1 MLMVWM
7 LSTSYASAYSYGKP
21 DEEPI
26 AEAYKKAAAA
36 LAKDQPDYKTAKA
49 ELQTVRKEIE
59 QHAEMGPGLAEAIS
73 QQLEQENGDQALYYW
88 RQVLVRNIERRLNNV
103 EKNFNDYANNK
114 VLLAKA
120 NGTYQVL
127 ALHLQQKDPALVKE
141 LETEFQNALTAL
153 GNPGLFGVGQKA
165 ADQTLF
171 IQSSKKIKAELIQEY
186 IPQSE
191 TIVSGGKGH
200 VKVGESSGVEAASD
214 NPLAKW
220 IPLLVIVG
228 VILVSI
234 IVFMYLGKRKNGK
247 A

>member
-1 MLMVWM
+1 MLIVWM
-7 LSTSYASAYSYGKP
+7 LSTSSAFAYSYGKP

-36 LAKDQPDYKTAKA
+36 LAKDQPDFKTAKT

-73 QQLEQENGDQALYYW
+73 EQLEQENGDQALFYW
-88 RQVLVRNIERRLNNV
+88 RQVLVRNIERRLNHV
-103 EKNFNDYANNK
+103 ENNFNDYANNK

-120 NGTYQVL
+120 NGTFQVL
-127 ALHLQQKDPALVKE
+127 ALHLKQKDPSLVTE
-141 LETEFQNALTAL
+141 IETEFQHALTAL
-153 GNPGLFGVGQKA
+153 GNPGLFGVGQKP
-165 ADQTLF
+165 ADQNLF
-171 IQSSKKIKAELIQEY
+171 NQSSKKIKDELINEY
-186 IPQSE
+186 IPQNE
-191 TIVSGGKGH
+191 TVLSGGKGH
-200 VKVGESSGVEAASD
+200 VKAGESSGIKAASD

-228 VILVSI
+228 VII
-234 IVFMYLGKRKNGK
+234 ISVVVFMYLGKRKNGK